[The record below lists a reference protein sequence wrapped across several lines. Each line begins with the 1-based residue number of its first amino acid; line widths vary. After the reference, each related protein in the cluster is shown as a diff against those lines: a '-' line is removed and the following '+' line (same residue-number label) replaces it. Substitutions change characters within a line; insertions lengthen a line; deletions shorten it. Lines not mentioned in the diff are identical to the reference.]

1 MTLVNTPHDHF
12 FKDAMTNL
20 TVAKEFFE
28 RHLPAL
34 VQSQLNLETLA
45 LQSGS
50 YIDQSLKRTASD
62 VLYTVDYA
70 SQPGFG
76 YLYVLT
82 EHQSSVDM
90 LMPLRLWRYIISIW
104 STHLK
109 KYPGSKLPA
118 VIPLVFYN
126 GPQIYDG
133 PRDIRE
139 LIEAPPELIDQFL
152 LKPFDLVDVSTIPD
166 EEIRQ
171 KQWCGLLEYA
181 MKCSRAKE
189 ALNYVETF
197 IELLKGVCQSGGID
211 YGTVALQYFITQT
224 ETNEP
229 GKLLKTLEQ
238 GLNEEGQIMATVA
251 QYLREQGMQ
260 QGVKQGESTL
270 LMHLL
275 ERKFKA
281 VSQIYRQRVEQ
292 ANAADLLRWGEK
304 VLDSQAIEDVF
315 DL

>member
-1 MTLVNTPHDHF
+1 M
-12 FKDAMTNL
+12 L
-20 TVAKEFFE
+20 TA
-28 RHLPAL
+28 
-34 VQSQLNLETLA
+34 QSYLNLETLA

-62 VLYTVDYA
+62 VLYTVDYTN
-70 SQPGFG
+70 QPGFS
-76 YLYVLT
+76 YLYILT
-82 EHQSSVDM
+82 EHQSSVDTF
-90 LMPLRLWRYIISIW
+90 LPLRLWRYIISIW

-109 KYPGSKLPA
+109 KYPDCKLPM
-118 VIPLVFYN
+118 VMSLVFYN
-126 GPQIYDG
+126 GSKPYDG

-139 LIEAPPELIDQFL
+139 LIEAPPELIDPFL
-152 LKPFDLVDVSTIPD
+152 LKPFHLVDVSMIPD

-224 ETNEP
+224 ETAQP
-229 GKLLKTLEQ
+229 GRLFKALEQ

-260 QGVKQGESTL
+260 QGMQQGIVRGEQQGERKL
-270 LMHLL
+270 LSLQLTRRFGDIPVRYAQLL
-275 ERKFKA
+275 ETADSDLLLQWADRLL
-281 VSQIYRQRVEQ
+281 
-292 ANAADLLRWGEK
+292 NAASLE
-304 VLDSQAIEDVF
+304 SIFEE
-315 DL
+315 